1 MHDIAAGM
9 TCIGSI
15 SLALTTIVTKELS
28 LSERHIYIMDSDI
41 HIYNSCTYIASHAD
55 GTAIT

>member
-15 SLALTTIVTKELS
+15 NLALTTIVTKELS
-28 LSERHIYIMDSDI
+28 LSEKAHIYIMDLNI
-41 HIYNSCTYIASHAD
+41 HIYK
-55 GTAIT
+55 

>member
-15 SLALTTIVTKELS
+15 NLALTTIVTKELS
-28 LSERHIYIMDSDI
+28 LSERHIYIMDLNI
-41 HIYNSCTYIASHAD
+41 HIYK
-55 GTAIT
+55 